1 MARQV
6 RVDGIDERSAFRGW
20 VRLDPKIMSDIKI
33 STGDII
39 KIKGK
44 KTTAAIAIPAKQED
58 VGSNKIRMDGLTR
71 LNCGSSIG
79 EIVTVE
85 KIVVKAARKIVLT
98 PASENIRIQGSG
110 ESLKNNLINRPVYKG
125 DVISYGTKR
134 PRSNAFSSISPNF
147 FNDFFARGGARRPS
161 HATLGEIRFV
171 VSATEPPN
179 EIVQIVDK
187 TRVEILSGAVGTPS
201 GVPLVTYEDIGGLDE
216 AIMRIREMVELPLKH
231 PELFHA
237 LGIDPPKGVLL
248 HGPPG
253 TGKTLLAKA
262 VANESDS
269 NFIVINGP
277 EIMSKFYGQSEQRL
291 RNIFDEAD
299 KKAPSII
306 FIDEIDSIAP
316 KREEVTGEVERR
328 VVAQLL
334 ALMDGLKGRGNV
346 IVIGATNRP
355 NAVDPALRRPGRF
368 DREIELPMPDRKG
381 RKEILMIHTRAM
393 PLGENVDIEEIAD
406 ASHGFVG
413 ADIAALA
420 REAAMH
426 TLRRLLPE
434 INLEQSI
441 IPQEILNNLKV
452 TREDFEAARKIVEPS
467 TLREVIIEV
476 PNVHWDD
483 IGGLH
488 DVKEAAIE
496 AVEWP
501 LKYPDIFKNA
511 GIRPPRGILFF
522 GPPGCGKTLLAK
534 AVATESEANFI
545 LIRGP
550 EVFSKWVGESEKA
563 IREVFRKAR
572 TAAPAIVYFD
582 ELDAVAPK
590 RGMYTGS
597 QVYESVL
604 NQILS
609 EMDGLEELKNVAVI
623 ASTNRPLLVDPA
635 LLRPGRFDRLILVP
649 APNVEA
655 RLEILKV
662 HTKGMTLAEDVN
674 LESVAQAT
682 ENYSGA
688 DLENV
693 IREAGMMAIRA
704 CNNKA
709 IDCVEVN
716 MKHFKKALKE
726 IFPSITVDIIK
737 HYEKVQVDMKKRRS
751 HENLPQYG

>member
-1 MARQV
+1 MPSQV
-6 RVDGIDERSAFRGW
+6 RVDSIDERSAFRGW
-20 VRLDPKIMSDIKI
+20 VRLDADVMNTENI

-44 KTTAAIAIPAKQED
+44 KVSAAIAIPAKQED
-58 VGSNKIRMDGLTR
+58 VGKNKIRMDGLTR
-71 LNCGSSIG
+71 VNCGISIG
-79 EIVTVE
+79 EIVTIE
-85 KIVVKAARKIVLT
+85 RIEAKPATKITLV
-98 PASENIRIQGSG
+98 PANENIRIQGSG
-110 ESLKNNLINRPVYKG
+110 ESIKNNLINRPVNKG
-125 DVISYGTKR
+125 DIISYGTKQ
-134 PRSNAFSSISPNF
+134 PRRSAFTSVSPNF
-147 FNDFFARGGARRPS
+147 FDDFFRGGRSRPS
-161 HATLGEIRFV
+161 HATLGEIRFLV
-171 VSATEPPN
+171 QTTDPAN
-179 EIVQIVDK
+179 EIVQIVDRTK
-187 TRVEILSGAVGTPS
+187 ITILAESAVLPS

-262 VANESDS
+262 VANESDC

-291 RNIFDEAD
+291 RDIFDEAE
-299 KKAPSII
+299 KKSPSII

-355 NAVDPALRRPGRF
+355 NALDPALRRPGRF

-381 RKEILMIHTRAM
+381 RKDILMIHTRAM
-393 PLGENVDIEEIAD
+393 PLDDDVELEEIAD

-426 TLRRLLPE
+426 TLRRILPE
-434 INLEQSI
+434 INLEESI
-441 IPQEILNNLKV
+441 IPQEILDNLKV

-476 PNVHWDD
+476 PNVHWED

-488 DVKEAAIE
+488 EVKMAAME

-501 LKYPDIFKNA
+501 LKYPDIFRNA

-545 LIRGP
+545 SIRGP

-590 RGMYTGS
+590 RGTYTGS

-604 NQILS
+604 NQILA
-609 EMDGLEELKNVAVI
+609 EMDGLEELKNVAVV
-623 ASTNRPLLVDPA
+623 ASTNRPELIDRA
-635 LLRPGRFDRLILVP
+635 LLRPGRFDKLILVP
-649 APNVEA
+649 APDAEA
-655 RLEILKV
+655 RLEILKI
-662 HTKGMTLAEDVN
+662 HTKEMMLAKDVD
-674 LESVAQAT
+674 LEILKKNT

-688 DLENV
+688 DLENLV
-693 IREAGMMAIRA
+693 REAGMMAIRD
-704 CNNKA
+704 CEDKTVDCIEVTMEHFNKA
-709 IDCVEVN
+709 MI
-716 MKHFKKALKE
+716 E
-726 IFPSITVDIIK
+726 ISPSISEEQINQYKKILEDI
-737 HYEKVQVDMKKRRS
+737 KKRKTTDRP
-751 HENLPQYG
+751 ELYA